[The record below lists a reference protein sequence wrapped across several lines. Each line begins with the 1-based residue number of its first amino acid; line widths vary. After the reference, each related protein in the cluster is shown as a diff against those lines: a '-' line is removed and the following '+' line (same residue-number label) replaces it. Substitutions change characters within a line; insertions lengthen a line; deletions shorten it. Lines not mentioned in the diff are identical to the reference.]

1 MTRRRKRI
9 KDMCIREVKKGQQKF
24 WGKKKK
30 CEGVAGMI

>member
-1 MTRRRKRI
+1 MTRSRKGI

-24 WGKKKK
+24 WEKKK